1 MILGTIRSGW
11 TPENRAAVTTDD
23 TLVTAGATTMKY
35 ANVPATAYKPDIR
48 HNAIEIAWSMGANNQ
63 SCVMYLFAARANGDI
78 VQAYTTTI
86 TAGTQVATDLTY
98 WVNTIAAGTETWITD
113 IKIIDGG
120 GSAERMGRI
129 VLDTCGYK
137 YFFCQYTGLSS
148 ESVRAFFSGY

>member
-23 TLVTAGATTMKY
+23 TLVTAGVTTMKQ
-35 ANVPATAYKPDIR
+35 ANVPATAYTPDIR
-48 HNAIEIAWSMGANNQ
+48 QNAIEIAWSMGADGQ
-63 SCVMYLFAARANGDI
+63 SCVAYVFAARFNGDI

-86 TAGTQVATDLTY
+86 TAGKQVATDLTY
-98 WVNTIAAGTETWITD
+98 WVDTIAAGTETWLTD

-120 GSAERMGRI
+120 GADRMSRI
-129 VLDTCGYK
+129 VLDTCGYSS
-137 YFFCQYTGLSS
+137 FFCQYTGLSS